1 MKTIRIGTDEQIMMD
16 QYRELSPANLYN
28 QRCAPLDCVRVIMDD
43 TKEEHIMVFSQ
54 SVHCSHSCS
63 VRRLLSSHPDFSSIC
78 YLTGCDRH
86 TGGGYIDPAEILE
99 EL

>member
-1 MKTIRIGTDEQIMMD
+1 MKTIRINTDKQTMMD
-16 QYRELSPANLYN
+16 QYREFSPANQTN
-28 QRCAPLDCVRVIMDD
+28 QVCTPLDRIRVVSDD

-54 SVHCSHSCS
+54 AAHCAHSCS
-63 VRRLLSSHPDFSSIC
+63 VRRKLSSHPDFNSIC

-86 TGGGYIDPAEILE
+86 TGGGYIEPAEILE